1 MKKYIRDHN
10 GAVVECIANIAQM
23 NVLEYQYYNL
33 RYWGYYRRA
42 ANGVYYLIMPFLL
55 GVVALALLPFKLL
68 NLLFPVGGMA
78 GAWKRIRNSRA
89 TIEFLESESSI
100 VLATEIDKKTG
111 VATVIKCDKTYHPE
125 NEKGVSNERN
135 D

>member
-1 MKKYIRDHN
+1 MKIYIRDRK
-10 GAVVECIANIAQM
+10 GAVSECIANISKM

-33 RYWGYYRRA
+33 RYWGYYRKSC
-42 ANGVYYLIMPFLL
+42 VWVVELL
-55 GVVALALLPFKLL
+55 MATMWGVVALVLLSVMLL
-68 NLLFPVGGMA
+68 NLLCPVGGMA
-78 GAWKRIRNSRA
+78 GAWKRIRNSRE

-111 VATVIKCDKTYHPE
+111 LETMIKHDKNYHPE
-125 NEKGVSNERN
+125 NEKGVSHERN